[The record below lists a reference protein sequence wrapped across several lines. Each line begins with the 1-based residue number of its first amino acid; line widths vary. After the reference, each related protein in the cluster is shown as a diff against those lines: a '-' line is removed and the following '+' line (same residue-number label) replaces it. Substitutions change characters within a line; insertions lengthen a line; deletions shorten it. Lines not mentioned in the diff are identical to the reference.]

1 MHHGYTLEHTRS
13 KIFPGTANLAPQ
25 ENTEMPK
32 NFDGY
37 DWSTYTIGELQRI
50 ADDITNEIQT
60 KREEK
65 KKILLEQFQ
74 KLLSAEGLTLEDV
87 IGTKRRGK
95 QRKKGVLPV
104 KYRDPE
110 TGKAWSG
117 RGRKPVWLV
126 DKLQAG
132 LKLEDFAVESPPA
145 GNPDEPEEEE
155 VSPAA

>member
-1 MHHGYTLEHTRS
+1 MH
-13 KIFPGTANLAPQ
+13 KD
-25 ENTEMPK
+25 
-32 NFDGY
+32 FDNY

-50 ADDITNEIQT
+50 AGDITNEIQT

-95 QRKKGVLPV
+95 PRKRGVLPV
-104 KYRDPE
+104 RFRDPE
-110 TGKAWSG
+110 TGKGWSG

-126 DKLQAG
+126 DKLQTG
-132 LKLEDFAVESPPA
+132 LKLEDFAVESPLA
-145 GNPDEPEEEE
+145 ENPEEPEEDEG
-155 VSPAA
+155 SPAA

>member
-1 MHHGYTLEHTRS
+1 V
-13 KIFPGTANLAPQ
+13 
-25 ENTEMPK
+25 PK

-37 DWSTYTIGELQRI
+37 DWSTYTIGKLQRI

-74 KLLSAEGLTLEDV
+74 KLLSSEGLALEDV

-95 QRKKGVLPV
+95 PRKRGVLPV

-110 TGKAWSG
+110 TGKGWSG

-126 DKLQAG
+126 ERLQSG
-132 LKLEDFAVESPPA
+132 MTLEDFAVESPPA
-145 GNPDEPEEEE
+145 ENPDEPDEPDEPEEEE

>member
-1 MHHGYTLEHTRS
+1 MS
-13 KIFPGTANLAPQ
+13 I
-25 ENTEMPK
+25 
-32 NFDGY
+32 NFDDF

-50 ADDITNEIQT
+50 ADDITNEIET

-74 KLLSAEGLTLEDV
+74 KLLSTEGLTIEDV

-95 QRKKGVLPV
+95 PRKRGVVPV

-117 RGRKPVWLV
+117 RGRKPIWLV
-126 DKLQAG
+126 NKLQAG
-132 LKLEDFAVESPPA
+132 LKLEDFAVESHPA
-145 GNPDEPEEEE
+145 ENPAEPQEEE
-155 VSPAA
+155 VSPVT

>member
-1 MHHGYTLEHTRS
+1 
-13 KIFPGTANLAPQ
+13 
-25 ENTEMPK
+25 MPK
-32 NFDGY
+32 NLDSY

-74 KLLSAEGLTLEDV
+74 KLLSTEGLTLEDV

-95 QRKKGVLPV
+95 PRKRGVLPV
-104 KYRDPE
+104 RFRDPE
-110 TGKAWSG
+110 TGKGWSG

-126 DKLQAG
+126 EKLDAG
-132 LKLEDFAVESPPA
+132 MKLEDFAVASPPPA
-145 GNPDEPEEEE
+145 ESE
-155 VSPAA
+155 VID